1 MVTDLS
7 FNKNLVMVIQNHLN
21 NIKNLYPSLPSV
33 TPTGIYDEATQ
44 NAVLIFQKIKGLS
57 PTGFVDVPTLNAL
70 VHENH
75 ECIKKTQ
82 MPYKISF
89 STRDFVDVK
98 LGDQRDI
105 VYVIKVMINGFCR
118 RYVNY
123 NKLEVTNLFDEETEE
138 AVRLFQQRSMLP
150 PSGIVDIKTWNA
162 LVKIY
167 DVCRLYKENSCVR
180 NR

>member
-70 VHENH
+70 VH
-75 ECIKKTQ
+75 
-82 MPYKISF
+82 
-89 STRDFVDVK
+89 
-98 LGDQRDI
+98 
-105 VYVIKVMINGFCR
+105 
-118 RYVNY
+118 
-123 NKLEVTNLFDEETEE
+123 
-138 AVRLFQQRSMLP
+138 
-150 PSGIVDIKTWNA
+150 
-162 LVKIY
+162 
-167 DVCRLYKENSCVR
+167 
-180 NR
+180 